1 MCLQL
6 LGSPT
11 TLHKTSL
18 PGSSAK
24 AGEDGPFATRPWRPG
39 VAPRGSWP
47 KTRSNLEIHFGSFWH
62 FQAASTISNL
72 RHANIPINIIQYP
85 IYVYVYIYIP
95 TYIPTFWF
103 GAFPS
108 DTLFLRSCFFEA
120 QELLSRLEAEDFL
133 RELETEEDTHHG
145 SHGKVATFPN
155 RNFL

>member
-85 IYVYVYIYIP
+85 IYVYVYIYIYP
-95 TYIPTFWF
+95 NIYPNVLIWCLSIRYLVSSQLFFRGTGIAVAF
-103 GAFPS
+103 GSRRFPPRVGDRGGHTPWQS
-108 DTLFLRSCFFEA
+108 W
-120 QELLSRLEAEDFL
+120 
-133 RELETEEDTHHG
+133 
-145 SHGKVATFPN
+145 
-155 RNFL
+155 

>member
-85 IYVYVYIYIP
+85 IYVYVYIYISQHISQRFDLVP
-95 TYIPTFWF
+95 FHQMP
-103 GAFPS
+103 
-108 DTLFLRSCFFEA
+108 CFFA
-120 QELLSRLEAEDFL
+120 AVFSRHRNCCRVWKPKISSESW
-133 RELETEEDTHHG
+133 RPRRTHTMA
-145 SHGKVATFPN
+145 VMV
-155 RNFL
+155 R

>member
-11 TLHKTSL
+11 TLYKTSL

-47 KTRSNLEIHFGSFWH
+47 KTRSNVEVHFGIFKQLQLFPTWDMP
-62 FQAASTISNL
+62 ISQS
-72 RHANIPINIIQYP
+72 ISSNIIQYP
-85 IYVYVYIYIP
+85 MYIP

-108 DTLFLRSCFFEA
+108 DTCFFQLFFWGTGIA
-120 QELLSRLEAEDFL
+120 VAFGSRRFPPRVGD
-133 RELETEEDTHHG
+133 RGGHTHHG